1 MGKLTKRFI
10 EAAPS
15 KDKAYILWDGDIP
28 GFGVVPV
35 FY

>member
-10 EAAPS
+10 EAAPA